1 MSKLA
6 KLIAD
11 ASRAVGYMHHIAPG
25 ADVAH
30 AVSRQFAGSIVQLSL
45 ADPLPIV
52 SSGAGGAHHGATN
65 IPAGQ
70 TFTLNTAI
78 AAASRV
84 AQAGAVILP
93 YQPAP
98 VAIQT
103 DTGLPASYLRP
114 SSFRCV
120 SAASFSLVA
129 KEDPEDPDEPE
140 AEPDVSALPVLTA
153 PIDMSD
159 SASHAV
165 HFVLTRK
172 DRRDVPPELLDHE
185 ISVALALGI
194 ADLADRVLLEA
205 IQATTPTA
213 FTLAKAAAK
222 GLKFAELRALA
233 GTVGT
238 GAGVDAMGALRVSG
252 VPAELTD
259 QAAASY
265 VGAFTRAGI
274 AIHDDVRVISKR
286 LNANSDQEI
295 TVYLNLLPLLPDPSM
310 FWAAA

>member
-1 MSKLA
+1 MSKLT

-11 ASRAVGYMHHIAPG
+11 ASRAVGYIHHVAPG
-25 ADVAH
+25 ADLAH

-45 ADPLPIV
+45 ADALPIV
-52 SSGAGGAHHGATN
+52 SAGTGGAHHAATN
-65 IPAGQ
+65 VPAGKS
-70 TFTLNTAI
+70 FTLHTAI

-103 DTGLPASYLRP
+103 DTGIPVSYIRP

-120 SAASFSLVA
+120 SAATFGLVA
-129 KEDPEDPDEPE
+129 KEDEEDPEEPE
-140 AEPDVSALPVLTA
+140 AEPEVSALPVLTA
-153 PIDMSD
+153 PIDMTD

-172 DRRDVPPELLDHE
+172 DRRDVLPELLDYE
-185 ISVALALGI
+185 ITLALALGI
-194 ADLADRVLLEA
+194 ASLVDRVLLAA
-205 IQATTPTA
+205 IQASTPTA

-233 GTVGT
+233 GTTGT
-238 GAGVDAMGALRVSG
+238 GAGVDTSGSLRVSG
-252 VPAELTD
+252 VPAEFTD

-274 AIHDDVRVISKR
+274 VIHDEIRVISKR
-286 LNANSDQEI
+286 LNVNSDQEI
-295 TVYLNLLPLLPDPSM
+295 TVYLNLQPLLPDPSM
-310 FWAAA
+310 FWVAA